1 MAGDTTD
8 GCLNS
13 KMMPPDAEDMEVGS
27 SGGHEESQD
36 SQQEVAPSSQLAQS
50 QPATQ
55 PLDESIGMETASQGL
70 EDGVWGQLY
79 PHCGTFP
86 RYAFVTDIQK
96 IFCDKLKSIAGLH

>member
-13 KMMPPDAEDMEVGS
+13 KMMPPDAEEMEVGS

-36 SQQEVAPSSQLAQS
+36 SQHEVAASSQLAQS

-86 RYAFVTDIQK
+86 RYAVQTFKRYFVTN
-96 IFCDKLKSIAGLH
+96 

>member
-1 MAGDTTD
+1 MAVDTTD
-8 GCLNS
+8 GCINS
-13 KMMPPDAEDMEVGS
+13 KMNPAEEMEVG
-27 SGGHEESQD
+27 SGGHEESQN
-36 SQQEVAPSSQLAQS
+36 SQDQVAASSQLTET

-86 RYAFVTDIQK
+86 R
-96 IFCDKLKSIAGLH
+96 